1 MYKPNKK
8 HLQPL
13 LISNVN
19 DLPEKHRQRLE
30 ASWAGAFYREYFC
43 RLKEDPFA
51 VLYADIPSRPNT
63 PVNVLVG
70 LETLKAGFGWSDE
83 ELYDHFVFDVQVRF
97 ALGYRDLKEG
107 DFDLRTLYH
116 FRRRL
121 SQYNQAH
128 GTNLLAQA
136 FEDITDQ
143 QITAFKV
150 HTGIQ
155 RMDSTQ
161 IASNILD
168 ASRLHLAVEAVQRLA
183 RLMSEEEQQ
192 RFSEHLASYTQSDA
206 GQYVYRVKGK
216 QATAEALQRV
226 GESLYHLLHALQ
238 AAYEQEAAY
247 QVVQRFF
254 DENFQVVE
262 SESVQA
268 KDQKALGSGSLQS
281 LDDLEASYRQK
292 GNRFYKGYVVNV
304 SETCAP
310 QNPLQL
316 ITQVQVAAN
325 NVEDAHLLVEAVPEL
340 KQRMPLATLYT
351 DGGFGSPEADQ
362 LLSEHQVEQHQTGI
376 RGKDPNPDKLSLID
390 LIFELDAE
398 SKPSRSICPQG
409 QTGLVGPGT
418 FTDYIAY
425 FDAAVCRDCPFHVHQ
440 RCRARRVKRDRTR
453 FNWAFSHKEF
463 LWAQRRK
470 RYLALK
476 QQGTNP
482 RAAIEATV
490 RSIKHAFPRSKLPVR
505 GRFRVT
511 CLMIAAAAMTNLRRI
526 TKYLKGRESQPDTPS
541 ASPAPPA
548 MDGLM
553 LTLSSAFGRFRH
565 LWQFGKPCF
574 SF

>member
-1 MYKPNKK
+1 MYKSNKK

-19 DLPEKHRQRLE
+19 DLPAKHRQRLE
-30 ASWAGAFYREYFC
+30 ASWAGVFYREYFC
-43 RLKEDPFA
+43 RLKEDTFA

-83 ELYDHFVFDVQVRF
+83 ELYDHFVFDIQVRF

-107 DFDLRTLYH
+107 DFDLRTLYN

-121 SQYNQAH
+121 SQYNQEH

-143 QITAFKV
+143 QIAAFKV
-150 HTGIQ
+150 HTGQQ

-168 ASRLHLAVEAVQRLA
+168 ASRLHLAVDAVQRLA

-192 RFSEHLASYTQSDA
+192 RLSEYLAPYAQECA
-206 GQYVYRVKGK
+206 GQYVYQVKGK
-216 QATAEALQRV
+216 QAIAEALQRV

-238 AAYEQEAAY
+238 AAYEQETVY

-262 SESVQA
+262 NEKVQA
-268 KDQKALGSGSLQS
+268 KDQKELSSGSLQS

-292 GNRFYKGYVVNV
+292 GNRFYKGYVVNL
-304 SETCAP
+304 SETCDP
-310 QNPLQL
+310 QNLLQL
-316 ITQVQVAAN
+316 ITQVQVAPN
-325 NVEDAHLLVEAVPEL
+325 NVEDADLLIEAVPEL
-340 KQRMPLATLYT
+340 KERMPLDTLYT

-362 LLSEHQVEQHQTGI
+362 LLSQHHVELHQTGI
-376 RGKDPNPDKLSLID
+376 RGNDPHPDKLNLTD
-390 LIFELDAE
+390 LIFKLDADG
-398 SKPSRSICPQG
+398 KPTQVTCPQG
-409 QTGLVGPGT
+409 QTGSLAPGT

-425 FDAAVCRDCPFHVHQ
+425 FDAEICRQCPLHTSR
-440 RCRARRVKRDRTR
+440 RCRSRRVKRDRTR

-490 RSIKHAFPRSKLPVR
+490 RSVKHAFPRSKLPVR
-505 GRFRVT
+505 GQFRVT
-511 CLMIAAAAMTNLRRI
+511 CMMIAAASMTNLRRI
-526 TKYLKGRESQPDTPS
+526 TGYLRDRHSQPDTPS
-541 ASPAPPA
+541 ASPAPA
-548 MDGLM
+548 MNLLM
-553 LTLSSAFGRFRH
+553 LTLSSSFSRFRR
-565 LWQFGKPCF
+565 LCQFSKLCF

>member
-51 VLYADIPSRPNT
+51 VLYADLPSRPNT

-70 LETLKAGFGWSDE
+70 LETLKAGFSWSDE
-83 ELYDHFVFDVQVRF
+83 ELYDHFVFDVQVRY

-107 DFDLRTLYH
+107 EFDLRTLYN

-121 SQYNQAH
+121 SQYNQER

-136 FEDITDQ
+136 FTDITDQ
-143 QITAFKV
+143 QIAAFKV
-150 HTGIQ
+150 NTCTQ

-161 IASNILD
+161 LASHILD
-168 ASRLHLAVEAVQRLA
+168 ASRLHLAVEAVQHLVRLLTDSQKA
-183 RLMSEEEQQ
+183 NFAEW
-192 RFSEHLASYTQSDA
+192 LAPFTQGDA

-216 QATAEALQRV
+216 EATAEHLQRV
-226 GESLYHLLHALQ
+226 GETLYRLLHAVETGK
-238 AAYEQEAAY
+238 EQEAAY

-254 DENFQVVE
+254 EENFQVVA
-262 SESVQA
+262 SDRVQA
-268 KDQKALGSGSLQS
+268 IDPTELGSGSLQS

-292 GNRFYKGYVVNV
+292 GNQFYKGYVANL
-304 SETCAP
+304 SETCDP
-310 QNPLQL
+310 NNPLQL
-316 ITQVQVAAN
+316 ITQVQVAPN
-325 NVEDAHLLVEAVPEL
+325 NVEDAELMIAAVPEL
-340 KQRMPLATLYT
+340 KGRMPLETLYT
-351 DGGFGSPEADQ
+351 DGGYGSPAADQ
-362 LLSEHQVEQHQTGI
+362 VLSEHQVAQFQTGL
-376 RGKDPNPDKLSLID
+376 RGKDPNPNKLNLSD
-390 LIFELDAE
+390 LTIETDE
-398 SKPSRSICPQG
+398 KGKPIRVICPQG
-409 QTGLVGPGT
+409 QTSPVQEGT

-425 FDAAVCRDCPFHVHQ
+425 FDAAICRECPWHLSQ
-440 RCRARRVKRDRTR
+440 YCRARRVKRDRNS

-463 LWAQRRK
+463 HWAQRRK

-476 QQGTNP
+476 HQSINP
-482 RAAIEATV
+482 RAAVEATM
-490 RSIKHAFPRSKLPVR
+490 RSIKHAFPNGKLPVR

-511 CLMIAAAAMTNLRRI
+511 CMMIAAAAMTNLKRI
-526 TKYLKGRESQPDTPS
+526 SHYIEGKIDQSEASGSSQGLS
-541 ASPAPPA
+541 ADS
-548 MDGLM
+548 LVS
-553 LTLSSAFGRFRH
+553 TLSSAFCWLTR
-565 LWQFGKPCF
+565 LWKVDQQCF

>member
-19 DLPEKHRQRLE
+19 DLPDKHRQRLE
-30 ASWAGAFYREYFC
+30 ASWAGTFYREYFC
-43 RLKEDPFA
+43 RIKEDPFA
-51 VLYADIPSRPNT
+51 VLYAEIPSRPNT
-63 PVNVLVG
+63 SVNVLVG

-83 ELYDHFVFDVQVRF
+83 ELYDHFIFDVQVRF

-107 DFDLRTLYH
+107 DFEMRTLYN

-121 SQYNQAH
+121 SQYNQEH

-136 FEDITDQ
+136 FAEITDQ
-143 QITAFKV
+143 QIAAFRV
-150 HTGIQ
+150 HTSQQ

-168 ASRLHLAVEAVQRLA
+168 SSRLHLAVEAMHRLA
-183 RLMSEEEQQ
+183 RLLSEAEQIH
-192 RFSEHLASYTQSDA
+192 FAKWLAPYLQGDA

-216 QATAEALQRV
+216 EATAEHLQRV
-226 GESLYHLLHALQ
+226 GEDMYHLLQ
-238 AAYEQEAAY
+238 AMQAGYEQEAAY
-247 QVVQRFF
+247 QVIRRFF
-254 DENFQVVE
+254 EENFRLEQ
-262 SESVQA
+262 SARVQT
-268 KDQKALGSGSLQS
+268 KDPKELGSGSLQS

-304 SETCAP
+304 SETCDAS
-310 QNPLQL
+310 NPIQL
-316 ITQVQVAAN
+316 ITHVQVAPN
-325 NVEDAHLLVEAVPEL
+325 NMEDADLLIEAVPEL
-340 KQRMPLATLYT
+340 KQRMPLDTLYT
-351 DGGFGSPEADQ
+351 DGGFGSPDADQ
-362 LLSEHQVEQHQTGI
+362 VLSQHQVEQHQTGI
-376 RGKDPNPDKLSLID
+376 RGKEPKPDKLNLID
-390 LIFELDAE
+390 LVFETDAQG
-398 SKPSRSICPQG
+398 KPTQVICPQG
-409 QTGLVGPGT
+409 QIGSIGLGT

-425 FDAAVCRDCPFHVHQ
+425 FDAAVCRSCPFHAN
-440 RCRARRVKRDRTR
+440 RCCRARRVKRDCTR

-476 QQGTNP
+476 QQGANP

-526 TKYLKGRESQPDTPS
+526 TKYLNNSHSKPDTPS
-541 ASPAPPA
+541 ASPLPG
-548 MDGLM
+548 MDQLM
-553 LTLSSAFGRFRH
+553 LTLLSEFGP
-565 LWQFGKPCF
+565 LWQFDKLCF
-574 SF
+574 GF

>member
-19 DLPEKHRQRLE
+19 DLPEKHRRRLE
-30 ASWAGAFYREYFC
+30 TSWAGVFYREYFC
-43 RLKEDPFA
+43 RLKEDSFA

-63 PVNVLVG
+63 AVNVLVG

-107 DFDLRTLYH
+107 DFDLRTLYN
-116 FRRRL
+116 FRQRL
-121 SQYNQAH
+121 SRYNQEY

-143 QITAFKV
+143 QIAAFKV
-150 HTGIQ
+150 YTAQQ

-183 RLMSEEEQQ
+183 RLMSEAEQQ
-192 RFSEHLASYTQSDA
+192 HLSEHLAPFTQGDA
-206 GQYVYRVKGK
+206 GQYVYRVKGQ
-216 QATAEALQRV
+216 QATSEALQRV

-238 AAYEQEAAY
+238 AAYQQEAVY

-254 DENFQVVE
+254 NENFQMVE
-262 SESVQA
+262 SERVQA
-268 KDQKALGSGSLQS
+268 KDQKELSSGSLQS

-292 GNRFYKGYVVNV
+292 GNRFYKGYVVNL

-316 ITQVQVAAN
+316 ITQVQVAPN
-325 NVEDAHLLVEAVPEL
+325 NVEDADLLIEAVPEL
-340 KQRMPLATLYT
+340 KQRMPLDTLYS

-362 LLSEHQVEQHQTGI
+362 LLSQHRVEQHQTGI
-376 RGKDPNPDKLSLID
+376 RGKDPHPDKLNLTD
-390 LIFELDAE
+390 LTFKLDDNG
-398 SKPSRSICPQG
+398 KPTQVICPQG
-409 QTGLVGPGT
+409 QTGSLSPAT
-418 FTDYIAY
+418 FTDYVAY
-425 FDAAVCRDCPFHVHQ
+425 FDAAICRQCPFHTSR

-453 FNWAFSHKEF
+453 FNWAFSHKEL

-470 RYLALK
+470 RYLELK

-490 RSIKHAFPRSKLPVR
+490 RSVKHAFPKSKLPVR

-511 CLMIAAAAMTNLRRI
+511 CMMIAAATMTNLRRI
-526 TKYLKGRESQPDTPS
+526 TGYLKGRESQPDTPG
-541 ASPAPPA
+541 ASPAPA
-548 MDGLM
+548 MDLLM
-553 LTLSSAFGRFRH
+553 LTLSSAFGRFRR
-565 LWQFGKPCF
+565 LWQFGKPYF

>member
-43 RLKEDPFA
+43 RLKEDPFG

-83 ELYDHFVFDVQVRF
+83 ELYDHFIFDVQVRF

-107 DFDLRTLYH
+107 DFDLRTLYN

-121 SQYNQAH
+121 SQHNQEH

-136 FEDITDQ
+136 FADITDQ
-143 QITAFKV
+143 QIAAFKV
-150 HTGIQ
+150 HTGQQ

-168 ASRLHLAVEAVQRLA
+168 TSRLHLAVEAVQRLT
-183 RLMSEEEQQ
+183 RLVSEAEQEC
-192 RFSEHLASYTQSDA
+192 FAEWLAPYLQGDA

-216 QATAEALQRV
+216 EATAEHLQRV
-226 GESLYHLLHALQ
+226 GESLYRLLQALQ
-238 AAYEQEAAY
+238 AGYEQEAAY

-254 DENFQVVE
+254 VENFQVVE
-262 SESVQA
+262 SERVQA
-268 KDQKALGSGSLQS
+268 KDQKELGSGSLQS

-292 GNRFYKGYVVNV
+292 GQRFYKGYVVNI
-304 SETCAP
+304 SETCQP
-310 QNPLQL
+310 GNPLQL

-325 NVEDAHLLVEAVPEL
+325 NVEDADLLIEAIPEL
-340 KQRMPLATLYT
+340 KRRMPLDTLYT
-351 DGGFGSPEADQ
+351 DGGFGSPDADGV
-362 LLSEHQVEQHQTGI
+362 LSEHQVEQFQTAI
-376 RGKDPNPDKLSLID
+376 RGTAPSPNKFNLSD
-390 LIFELDAE
+390 LIFEMDADG
-398 SKPSRSICPQG
+398 KPSQVICPHG
-409 QTGLVGPGT
+409 QIGSVEPGT

-425 FDAAVCRDCPFHVHQ
+425 FDATVCRDCPFHINQ

-470 RYLALK
+470 RYLAFK
-476 QQGTNP
+476 HQENNP

-490 RSIKHAFPRSKLPVR
+490 RSIKHAFPNSKLPVR

-511 CLMIAAAAMTNLRRI
+511 YMMITAAAMTNLRRI
-526 TKYLKGRESQPDTPS
+526 THYLEDRDSQSDMPS
-541 ASPAPPA
+541 SSPAPA
-548 MDGLM
+548 WDLLM
-553 LTLSSAFGRFRH
+553 FMLSSAFGRFRS
-565 LWQFGKPCF
+565 LWHFGKPYF
-574 SF
+574 SC

>member
-1 MYKPNKK
+1 MYKSNKK

-19 DLPEKHRQRLE
+19 DLPEKHRLRLDT
-30 ASWAGAFYREYFC
+30 SWAGAFYREFFC

-51 VLYADIPSRPNT
+51 VMYADIPSRPNT

-70 LETLKAGFGWSDE
+70 LETLKAGYGWSDE
-83 ELYDHFVFDVQVRF
+83 ELYDHFVFDVQVRY
-97 ALGYRDLKEG
+97 ALGYQDLKEG
-107 DFDLRTLYH
+107 DFDLRTLYN

-121 SQYNQAH
+121 SQYNQEH

-136 FEDITDQ
+136 FIDITDQ
-143 QITAFKV
+143 QISAFKIQ
-150 HTGIQ
+150 TDMQ

-168 ASRLHLAVEAVQRLA
+168 ASRLYLAVEAVQRLA
-183 RLMSEEEQQ
+183 RLMSAEEQQ
-192 RFSEHLASYTQSDA
+192 CLGEYLAAYIQGDA

-216 QATAEALQRV
+216 QATAEALRRV
-226 GESLYHLLHALQ
+226 GESLYHLLRALQ
-238 AAYEQEAAY
+238 TTYEQEAAY

-254 DENFQVVE
+254 NENFQVIE
-262 SESVQA
+262 GGSVQA
-268 KDQKALGSGSLQS
+268 RDQKSLGSGSLQS

-340 KQRMPLATLYT
+340 KQRMPLDTLYT
-351 DGGFGSPEADQ
+351 DGGFGSPEADK

-376 RGKDPNPDKLSLID
+376 RGKDPNPDKLNLTD

-398 SKPSRSICPQG
+398 GKPSQVTCPQG
-409 QTGLVGPGT
+409 QISLVRPGT

-425 FDAAVCRDCPFHVHQ
+425 FDAAVCRDCPFHIHQ

-470 RYLALK
+470 RYLVLK
-476 QQGTNP
+476 QQGSNP
-482 RAAIEATV
+482 RAAIESTV
-490 RSIKHAFPRSKLPVR
+490 RSIKHAFPKSKLPVR

-526 TKYLKGRESQPDTPS
+526 TKYLKGRESQPDTLSP
-541 ASPAPPA
+541 SPALQA
-548 MDGLM
+548 VDLF
-553 LTLSSAFGRFRH
+553 LFTLSSTFDRFR
-565 LWQFGKPCF
+565 LSSKPCF
-574 SF
+574 IF